1 MFLDIPEYAQ
11 KNRILIMPRVIKP
24 GLRVQN
30 FEYDKVLNM
39 AEFSICE
46 RYTAFW
52 ICQNMPWQCYVYISG
67 SEDAREKARETDDS
81 KYAIIWLNLSEWDV
95 NMAEYVWIYNHRQS
109 SEYVSYST

>member
-24 GLRVQN
+24 DLRVQN

-46 RYTAFW
+46 RYTAF
-52 ICQNMPWQCYVYISG
+52 
-67 SEDAREKARETDDS
+67 
-81 KYAIIWLNLSEWDV
+81 
-95 NMAEYVWIYNHRQS
+95 
-109 SEYVSYST
+109 